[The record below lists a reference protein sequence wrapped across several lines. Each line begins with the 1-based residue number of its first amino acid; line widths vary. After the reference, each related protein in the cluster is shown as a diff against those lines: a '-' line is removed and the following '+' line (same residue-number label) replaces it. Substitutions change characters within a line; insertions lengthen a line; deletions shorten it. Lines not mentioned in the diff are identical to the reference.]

1 MAGLVDLY
9 NKIKYG
15 GKKGYTADGN
25 VDWSYRGGS
34 GPTLTGGTGA
44 DWSTQQWSDFAAN
57 GGGIDASGQLISGA
71 EWENGRMVDGTG
83 TKLGSSSYSIP
94 DASSDIGWWGRDGYL
109 STAGNVLGG
118 MGALT
123 QAYMAGKALDL
134 QEDQFN
140 FEKGLAQTNLANQAD
155 LVNEQRRNRGEVGL
169 AMAGSTM
176 DDAQRQAYL
185 DNITAGNIKRT
196 IS

>member
-1 MAGLVDLY
+1 MAGKEGLSLYSLYGTDSLWNAYTKPSVDYTYETQL
-9 NKIKYG
+9 NKEI
-15 GKKGYTADGN
+15 
-25 VDWSYRGGS
+25 
-34 GPTLTGGTGA
+34 GA
-44 DWSTQQWSDFAAN
+44 N
-57 GGGIDASGQLISGA
+57 
-71 EWENGRMVDGTG
+71 
-83 TKLGSSSYSIP
+83 IP
-94 DASSDIGWWGRDGYL
+94 DFMKSGYKMPDTNNASTGWWGRDGYL

-118 MGALT
+118 IGALT

-155 LVNEQRRNRGEVGL
+155 LINEQRRNRGEVGL